1 MWQQNLASIRIRIC
15 IGLVFNVWSK
25 YASCICHFFVKK
37 PTPDQHWPKML
48 NPAPPIKNWI
58 RHPGMNIS
66 GTVLMEQET
75 CSSRGHRPARRSQ
88 QSSPHQPAQPQE
100 PWTPGIL
107 NIQFLSPFNQ
117 IFIIHYTRK
126 YTFGTKVLII
136 FYKNT
141 FVHNNATSKNPYKE
155 KRWLVRE
162 TDPTFYRLIFDWLT
176 ARPATTEF
184 CIITGVSASCLG
196 WQRYL
201 TPSLPFSFQGC
212 AWQM

>member
-15 IGLVFNVWSK
+15 IGLVFNVGSK

-66 GTVLMEQET
+66 GTVLVEQET
-75 CSSRGHRPARRSQ
+75 CSSRGDRPARRSQ

-100 PWTPGIL
+100 PWTLGIL
-107 NIQFLSPFNQ
+107 EIRF
-117 IFIIHYTRK
+117 FIITYFITTESTLLGQRYEVSSTRTPVFITMPPMK
-126 YTFGTKVLII
+126 THIKKNPGTWDWST
-136 FYKNT
+136 FYKINI
-141 FVHNNATSKNPYKE
+141 
-155 KRWLVRE
+155 WLI
-162 TDPTFYRLIFDWLT
+162 DCW
-176 ARPATTEF
+176 TTEF
-184 CIITGVSASCLG
+184 YIIDCVSASCLG

-201 TPSLPFSFQGC
+201 NPSVPFPL
-212 AWQM
+212 